1 MTKSI
6 EFKDRNNT
14 TNNDNTIN
22 KNNQNNNNDLATN
35 STEKNKN
42 IFFKINYNFDHNL
55 YYLIDMKIGYGTFY
69 KIEERTI
76 IHENSIINIGESY
89 LIFSFNK
96 SNIEGDNNINEDD
109 LFLKIYSSE
118 GEYNP
123 MIIQSCGDKIYKL
136 GRTEKCDVV
145 IRDKMLSRVHCILFF
160 LDNNWYIQDGNEE
173 GNESTN
179 GTWIYALD
187 DIEIKDGMKFKSNSC
202 NFVCRLE

>member
-76 IHENSIINIGESY
+76 IYENSIINIGESY

-118 GEYNP
+118 G
-123 MIIQSCGDKIYKL
+123 
-136 GRTEKCDVV
+136 
-145 IRDKMLSRVHCILFF
+145 
-160 LDNNWYIQDGNEE
+160 
-173 GNESTN
+173 
-179 GTWIYALD
+179 
-187 DIEIKDGMKFKSNSC
+187 
-202 NFVCRLE
+202 